1 MPSLEETREEKLE
14 DVHRQEEEQRTE
26 ALAEKSNSHYINLA
40 KVPVQRDSLHYI
52 PQAEA
57 ERAGIIVIQQSGKTL
72 KVGALDSSNKETVQI
87 IERLK
92 AQGFNVGVF
101 LISRSSFKKALGEF
115 KFIPTQIKGAATSG
129 QVSLEQVEALKKEIT
144 NFAALKEKLG
154 QISTG
159 ETSILLELFLSS
171 ALNLDA
177 SDIHVEPQQN
187 QVQIRFRLDGVL
199 QDAGTITATIYQS
212 ALSRIKLLSGLQLN
226 VQNIPQDGRFTIKES
241 GLEVEIRT
249 SVLPGAYGEYIVLRI
264 LNPNA
269 IKLEIKDLG
278 LRDYLWQ
285 PLEQEIKK
293 TSGIILVTGP
303 TGSGK
308 TTTLYAFLKYLN
320 KPGIKIITLE
330 DPIEYHLQGVDQSQ
344 IEPEKGYTF
353 AQGLRSVLRQGP
365 NVILV
370 GEIRDEE
377 TADVALH
384 AALTGHLVFSTLHT
398 NDAVGAIPR
407 FLDLNAKPQ
416 ILASALNAAVAQRLV
431 RKLCAACKKE
441 KTVDASVLD
450 QIKKDLDPVT
460 LNAEAK
466 KELNKLLGV
475 KNAIEELGPTTKKS
489 NGAWPEEIKIYEAAG
504 CDKCGGTGYKGRI
517 GVFEMLFVNED
528 LEKLIGQNPSHQ
540 QILAE
545 AKKQGF
551 TTMYQ
556 DGLMRVLA
564 GETTLEEVRRV
575 TSQEI

>member
-1 MPSLEETREEKLE
+1 MPTLEETREEKLE
-14 DVHRQEEEQRTE
+14 DVRRQEEEQRAE
-26 ALAEKSNSHYINLA
+26 ALAEKTGAHYINLA
-40 KVPVQRDSLHYI
+40 KVPVQRDSLHFI

-57 ERAGIIVIQQSGKTL
+57 ERAGVIVIQQSGQVL
-72 KVGALDSSNKETVQI
+72 KVGALDPANKETLQI
-87 IERLK
+87 LERLK
-92 AQGFNVGVF
+92 AQEFRADVF

-129 QVSLEQVEALKKEIT
+129 QVSLEQIESLKKEIT
-144 NFAALKEKLG
+144 SFAALKEKLEK
-154 QISTG
+154 ISAG

-199 QDAGTITATIYQS
+199 QDAGAISAITYQS

-226 VQNIPQDGRFTIKES
+226 VQNIPQDGRFTIKQGGEM
-241 GLEVEIRT
+241 GEKGKMGQVGEKGEMGMEVEIRT
-249 SVLPGAYGEYIVLRI
+249 SILPGAYGEYIVLRI

-269 IKLEIKDLG
+269 IKLETKDLG

-285 PLEQEIKK
+285 PLEKEIKK

-320 KPGIKIITLE
+320 KPGVKIITLE
-330 DPIEYHLQGVDQSQ
+330 DPIEYHLQGVNQSQ

-353 AQGLRSVLRQGP
+353 AQGLRSVLRQDP

-431 RKLCAACKKE
+431 RKLCQTCKKIISDPTLIE
-441 KTVDASVLD
+441 K
-450 QIKKDLDPVT
+450 IKKDLID
-460 LNAEAK
+460 
-466 KELNKLLGV
+466 V
-475 KNAIEELGPTTKKS
+475 KDEIKS
-489 NGAWPEEIKIYEAAG
+489 WPAEIKIYEAAG
-504 CDKCGGTGYKGRI
+504 CDKCGHTGYKGRI
-517 GVFEMLFVNED
+517 GVFEMLFVNEG

-540 QILAE
+540 QILEE

-551 TTMYQ
+551 ITMYQ

-564 GETTLEEVRRV
+564 GETTLDEVSRV
-575 TSQEI
+575 TSQET

>member
-1 MPSLEETREEKLE
+1 MPTLEETREEKLE
-14 DVHRQEEEQRTE
+14 DVRRQEEEQRAE
-26 ALAEKSNSHYINLA
+26 ALAEKTGAHYINLA
-40 KVPVQRDSLHYI
+40 KVPVQRDSLHFI

-57 ERAGIIVIQQSGKTL
+57 ERAGVIVIQQSGQVL
-72 KVGALDSSNKETVQI
+72 KVGALDPANKETLQI
-87 IERLK
+87 LERLK
-92 AQGFNVGVF
+92 AQGFKVDVF

-129 QVSLEQVEALKKEIT
+129 QVSLEQIESLKKEIT
-144 NFAALKEKLG
+144 SFAALKEKLEK
-154 QISTG
+154 ISAG

-199 QDAGTITATIYQS
+199 QDAGAISAITYQS

-226 VQNIPQDGRFTIKES
+226 VQNIPQDGRFTIKQGGEM
-241 GLEVEIRT
+241 GEKGKMGQVGEKGEMGMEVEIRT
-249 SVLPGAYGEYIVLRI
+249 SILPGAYGEYIVLRI

-269 IKLEIKDLG
+269 IKLETKDLG

-285 PLEQEIKK
+285 PLEKEIKK

-320 KPGIKIITLE
+320 KPGVKIITLE
-330 DPIEYHLQGVDQSQ
+330 DPIEYHLQGVNQSQ

-353 AQGLRSVLRQGP
+353 AQGLRSVLRQDP

-431 RKLCAACKKE
+431 RKLCQTCKKIISDPTLIE
-441 KTVDASVLD
+441 K
-450 QIKKDLDPVT
+450 IKKDLID
-460 LNAEAK
+460 
-466 KELNKLLGV
+466 V
-475 KNAIEELGPTTKKS
+475 KDEIKS
-489 NGAWPEEIKIYEAAG
+489 WPAEIKIYEAAG
-504 CDKCGGTGYKGRI
+504 CDKCGHTGYKGRI
-517 GVFEMLFVNED
+517 GVFEMLFVNEG

-540 QILAE
+540 QILEE

-551 TTMYQ
+551 ITMYQ

-564 GETTLEEVRRV
+564 GETTLDEVSRV
-575 TSQEI
+575 TSQET

>member
-1 MPSLEETREEKLE
+1 M
-14 DVHRQEEEQRTE
+14 
-26 ALAEKSNSHYINLA
+26 AEKSNSHYINLA
-40 KVPVQRDSLHYI
+40 KVPVQRDSLHFI
-52 PQAEA
+52 PQDEA
-57 ERAGIIVIQQSGKTL
+57 ERAGVVVIQQSGQTL
-72 KVGALDSSNKETVQI
+72 KVGTLDPANKETIQI

-92 AQGFNVGVF
+92 AQGFKIDVF

-144 NFAALKEKLG
+144 SFAALKEKLG

-159 ETSILLELFLSS
+159 DTSILLELFLSS

-199 QDAGTITATIYQS
+199 QDAGVISAMTYQS
-212 ALSRIKLLSGLQLN
+212 VLSRIKLLSGLQLN
-226 VQNIPQDGRFTIKES
+226 VQNIPQDGRFSIKGVEMGEKG

-285 PLEQEIKK
+285 PLEKEIKK

-320 KPGIKIITLE
+320 KPGVKIITLE

-344 IEPEKGYTF
+344 IEPEKGYSF
-353 AQGLRSVLRQGP
+353 AQGLRSVLRQDP

-398 NDAVGAIPR
+398 NDAIGAIPR

-431 RKLCAACKKE
+431 RKLCSDCKKIVSDPTLIE
-441 KTVDASVLD
+441 K
-450 QIKKDLDPVT
+450 IKKDLAD
-460 LNAEAK
+460 
-466 KELNKLLGV
+466 V
-475 KNAIEELGPTTKKS
+475 KDEIKS
-489 NGAWPEEIKIYEAAG
+489 WSDEIKIYEAVG
-504 CDKCGGTGYKGRI
+504 CDNCGGTGYKGRI
-517 GVFEMLFVNED
+517 GVFEMLFVNEG

-545 AKKQGF
+545 AKKQDF
-551 TTMYQ
+551 VTMYQ
-556 DGLMRVLA
+556 DGLMRVLT
-564 GETTLEEVRRV
+564 GETTLEEVSRV
-575 TSQEI
+575 TSQET

>member
-1 MPSLEETREEKLE
+1 MPTLEETREEKLE
-14 DVHRQEEEQRTE
+14 DVHRQEEEQRAE
-26 ALAEKSNSHYINLA
+26 ALAEKTGAHYINLA
-40 KVPVQRDSLHYI
+40 KVPVQRDSLHFI
-52 PQAEA
+52 PQDEA
-57 ERAGIIVIQQSGKTL
+57 ERAGVVVIQQSGQTL
-72 KVGALDSSNKETVQI
+72 KVGALDSDNKETVQI

-92 AQGFNVGVF
+92 AQGFKINIF
-101 LISRSSFKKALGEF
+101 LISHSSFKKALGQF

-144 NFAALKEKLG
+144 SFAALKEKLG
-154 QISTG
+154 RISTG

-199 QDAGTITATIYQS
+199 QDAGTITATTYQS
-212 ALSRIKLLSGLQLN
+212 VLSRIKLLSGLQLN

-285 PLEQEIKK
+285 ALEKEIKK
-293 TSGIILVTGP
+293 PSGIILVTGP

-320 KPGIKIITLE
+320 KPGVKIITLE

-344 IEPEKGYTF
+344 IEPEKGYSF
-353 AQGLRSVLRQGP
+353 AQGLRSVLRQDP

-398 NDAVGAIPR
+398 NDAIGAIPR

-431 RKLCAACKKE
+431 RKLCSDCKKIVSDPTLIE
-441 KTVDASVLD
+441 K
-450 QIKKDLDPVT
+450 IKKDLAD
-460 LNAEAK
+460 
-466 KELNKLLGV
+466 V
-475 KNAIEELGPTTKKS
+475 KDEIKS
-489 NGAWPEEIKIYEAAG
+489 WSDEIKIYEAVG
-504 CDKCGGTGYKGRI
+504 CDNCGQTGYKGRI
-517 GVFEMLFVNED
+517 GVFEMLFVNEG

-545 AKKQGF
+545 AKKQDF
-551 TTMYQ
+551 ITMYQ
-556 DGLMRVLA
+556 DGLMRVLT
-564 GETTLEEVRRV
+564 GETTLKEVSRV
-575 TSQEI
+575 TSQET